1 MDQAAMSYNVY
12 RVASVG
18 MPRDHHAIFVEVND
32 DQSGNIFQVVGN
44 IQNGMTHGHR
54 PAEKPND
61 WVDYQDKIYLGKVSI
76 ANYSQIQ
83 PICDAI
89 FSPKKQFEGPRR
101 LYPAEPIRRCQE
113 WTQEAIEA
121 LVAAGILQK

>member
-1 MDQAAMSYNVY
+1 MFANGSSRDVVHCY

-32 DQSGNIFQVVGN
+32 DQSGHLFQVVGN

-54 PAEKPND
+54 PAEKPEE
-61 WVDYQDKIYLGKVSI
+61 WIDYQGKIYIGRVST
-76 ANYSQIQ
+76 ANYSRIQ

-89 FSPKKQFEGPRR
+89 LPPKKQFEGPRR
-101 LYPAEPIRRCQE
+101 LYPAEPIHDVRNGRRR
-113 WTQEAIEA
+113 
-121 LVAAGILQK
+121 LLML

>member
-1 MDQAAMSYNVY
+1 MSYTVY

-32 DQSGNIFQVVGN
+32 DQSGHLFQVVGN

-54 PAEKPND
+54 PAEKPEE
-61 WVDYQDKIYLGKVSI
+61 WIDYQGKIYIGRVST
-76 ANYSQIQ
+76 ANYSRIQ

-89 FSPKKQFEGPRR
+89 LPPKKQFEGPRR

-113 WTQEAIEA
+113 WTQEAIDA
-121 LVAAGILQK
+121 LVTAGILEQ